1 MIPSK
6 LGLEVA
12 KMAKR
17 TQQDTQFK
25 PEGVE
30 ALSRK
35 VIGVKVSL
43 EVEDALTKLPATER
57 GKWLRRVITEAVKT
71 ELLKDEVA

>member
-1 MIPSK
+1 MTK
-6 LGLEVA
+6 L
-12 KMAKR
+12 
-17 TQQDTQFK
+17 TQKDTQFK
-25 PEGVE
+25 PEGDE

-43 EVEDALTKLPATER
+43 EVENALKQLPATER

-71 ELLKDEVA
+71 ELINKNNVA